1 MASRIDFI
9 ARSRTI
15 MSQMTLKTITLRLT
29 PETFARAAALA
40 QLRGRSLNR
49 LFQDGFKLL
58 DERERDKQLL
68 DDFTAIAASGA
79 GETDVEFALGAQ
91 CQATAGS
98 CRGGVRHVRTK
109 AAQREQGR
117 EIRSAPIMPRA
128 GTGAGIRHP
137 AGSRGSRTGVASA

>member
-1 MASRIDFI
+1 MPSRIDFT

-58 DERERDKQLL
+58 DEREREVMTRRFGL
-68 DDFTAIAASGA
+68 DQHNPHTL
-79 GETDVEFALGAQ
+79 EEVAQ
-91 CQATAGS
+91 ELKS
-98 CRGGVRHVRTK
+98 
-109 AAQREQGR
+109 
-117 EIRSAPIMPRA
+117 
-128 GTGAGIRHP
+128 
-137 AGSRGSRTGVASA
+137 